1 MQRLFFFYDKKEPGK
16 TFPSHFRRQ
25 YHSQFPYFGPGRWEA
40 RREPRRLFHDAIESC
55 TLLKKD
61 KNEGED
67 NRHNNT
73 RSLGNKGLKMSLTSR
88 LRCLVVSINWEAL
101 ASSIVT
107 TSPSRHTRAA
117 RRLCVKE
124 KTRVKEKNHNKSVER
139 GFLELSARPQH
150 LRRLGKSLYLFLI
163 KRQNIKSTIGRA
175 ENELW
180 LVAVKLLQFC
190 VAAALH

>member
-1 MQRLFFFYDKKEPGK
+1 MTKRAWKNFPITLQAPISLTVSILWPRPMRSAQQESLGDYSMMQLRAALYKKN
-16 TFPSHFRRQ
+16 
-25 YHSQFPYFGPGRWEA
+25 
-40 RREPRRLFHDAIESC
+40 
-55 TLLKKD
+55 

-117 RRLCVKE
+117 TTLCEK
-124 KTRVKEKNHNKSVER
+124 KTRAKEKNHNKSVER

-150 LRRLGKSLYLFLI
+150 LRAAWANLFT
-163 KRQNIKSTIGRA
+163 S
-175 ENELW
+175 
-180 LVAVKLLQFC
+180 F
-190 VAAALH
+190 